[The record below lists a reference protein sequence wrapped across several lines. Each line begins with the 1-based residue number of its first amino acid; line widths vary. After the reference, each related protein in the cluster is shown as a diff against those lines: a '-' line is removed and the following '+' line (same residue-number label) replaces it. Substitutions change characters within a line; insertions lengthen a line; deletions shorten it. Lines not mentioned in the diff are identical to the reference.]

1 MAPMP
6 VLSVASLAI
15 AAGTAF
21 AIWIMA
27 RRFSRRYVA
36 LNGRVPPPSWMFRS
50 QTDPELEFPRRRA
63 LSLLPI
69 LVVAAIVYV
78 LNA

>member
-1 MAPMP
+1 MP
-6 VLSVASLAI
+6 VLSIAALAV

-21 AIWIMA
+21 VIWIMA
-27 RRFSRRYVA
+27 RRFSRRYIEVH
-36 LNGRVPPPSWMFRS
+36 GRIPPPSWMFRS
-50 QTDPELEFPRRRA
+50 QADPELEVPRRRA

-69 LVVAAIVYV
+69 LIVAAIVYV

>member
-1 MAPMP
+1 MP
-6 VLSVASLAI
+6 VVAVASLAI

-21 AIWIMA
+21 SIWVMA
-27 RRFSRRYVA
+27 RRFSRRYA
-36 LNGRVPPPSWMFRS
+36 ELHGRVPPPSWMFRS
-50 QTDPELEFPRRRA
+50 QSDPELEFPRRRA